1 MKTRQFLVIA
11 LMMLWAAC
19 GGEGGNGQPVSKPSC
34 VSRCKS
40 KLTGC
45 GLPSSDANQVC
56 PQICDAGLS
65 ESEMSCL
72 EDLPC
77 DTDPD
82 DAADECGIDIGDDN
96 GQNGGD

>member
-1 MKTRQFLVIA
+1 MKHLLLIA
-11 LMMLWAAC
+11 LMMLSVAC
-19 GGEGGNGQPVSKPSC
+19 GGEGSGEPVPQQSC
-34 VSRCKS
+34 QTRCTS

-45 GLPSSDANQVC
+45 GLPSGEANQVC
-56 PQICDAGLS
+56 PQICNAGLT

-82 DAADECGIDIGDDN
+82 EAAQECGIDIGDD
-96 GQNGGD
+96 D

>member
-1 MKTRQFLVIA
+1 MTKQLLAFAMT
-11 LMMLWAAC
+11 MLFAAC
-19 GGEGGNGQPVSKPSC
+19 GGDEGPSGPPVSKPSC
-34 VSRCKS
+34 ESRCKS

-65 ESEMSCL
+65 ESEMTCL

-77 DTDPD
+77 DTEPE
-82 DAADECGIDIGDDN
+82 DAADECGIEVPND
-96 GQNGGD
+96 

>member
-1 MKTRQFLVIA
+1 MKKRQLLVIA
-11 LMMLWAAC
+11 MMMLFAAC
-19 GGEGGNGQPVSKPSC
+19 GSEGDKGPPVSKPSC
-34 VSRCKS
+34 ESRCKS

-77 DTDPD
+77 DTEPE
-82 DAADECGIDIGDDN
+82 DAADECGIDVPQD
-96 GQNGGD
+96 

>member
-1 MKTRQFLVIA
+1 MTKQLLGFA
-11 LMMLWAAC
+11 MMMLFAAC
-19 GGEGGNGQPVSKPSC
+19 GGDDGPSGPPVSKPSC
-34 VSRCKS
+34 ESRCKS

-77 DTDPD
+77 DTDPE
-82 DAADECGIDIGDDN
+82 DAADECGIEVPQD
-96 GQNGGD
+96 

>member
-1 MKTRQFLVIA
+1 MKRPRLLVIA

-19 GGEGGNGQPVSKPSC
+19 GGEGDKGPPVSKPSC
-34 VSRCKS
+34 ESRCKS

-45 GLPSSDANQVC
+45 GLPSGDANQVC
-56 PQICDAGLS
+56 PQICSAGLS

-77 DTDPD
+77 DTDPE
-82 DAADECGIDIGDDN
+82 DAADECGIEVPGD
-96 GQNGGD
+96 

>member
-1 MKTRQFLVIA
+1 MKKRQLLVIA
-11 LMMLWAAC
+11 RMMVLSAAC
-19 GGEGGNGQPVSKPSC
+19 GGEGGSQQPVSKPSC
-34 VSRCKS
+34 ESRCKS

-45 GLPSSDANQVC
+45 GLPSSEANQVC

-77 DTDPD
+77 DTEPE
-82 DAADECGIDIGDDN
+82 DAADECGIDIGNDN
-96 GQNGGD
+96 